1 MDLHDTFGE
10 FGTIVRIDMI
20 PPRGCAYVCMDRR
33 QDAFRALQKLKNLK
47 LQGSLIKMAWAP
59 GKGVKGK
66 ELKDFW
72 EVDLGAHDN
81 ELPSADVAF
90 DDLRAGGVLI
100 PAEITLDGFADADKD
115 LELCAEL
122 TDDEIIHQVTEDSDD
137 SDTENE
143 EPAPTQPTSS
153 ELTRALMTLSL
164 VHNGKMTL
172 TEIEA
177 DIIAGKR
184 TVQKKIS
191 DFFAPKC

>member
-1 MDLHDTFGE
+1 M
-10 FGTIVRIDMI
+10 
-20 PPRGCAYVCMDRR
+20 
-33 QDAFRALQKLKNLK
+33 
-47 LQGSLIKMAWAP
+47 
-59 GKGVKGK
+59 
-66 ELKDFW
+66 
-72 EVDLGAHDN
+72 
-81 ELPSADVAF
+81 
-90 DDLRAGGVLI
+90 LI
-100 PAEITLDGFADADKD
+100 PAEITLEGFADADKD

-143 EPAPTQPTSS
+143 ELATTQPTSS

-164 VHNGKMTL
+164 VYSGNMTL